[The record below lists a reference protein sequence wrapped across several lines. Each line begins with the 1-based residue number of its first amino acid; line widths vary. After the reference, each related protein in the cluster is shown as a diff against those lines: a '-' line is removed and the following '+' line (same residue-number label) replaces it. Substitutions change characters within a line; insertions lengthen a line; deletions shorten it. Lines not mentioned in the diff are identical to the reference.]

1 MKKSWIGWIL
11 VFLLGAGA
19 GWFLSA
25 GSQDAAAPRAAGV
38 NAGAGEPAAPAA
50 STPAAAEPQAVSV
63 RVHPVSRRTVTLSL
77 EAHGILSANQEI
89 RLSPKVSG
97 RVAAVAADVGDTV
110 SRGQLLLSLEKDEL
124 EINVAQA
131 EAALMAARANLE
143 RVKAGA
149 RPEEIEQVRA
159 QVAQAEANLE
169 QARSNLAR
177 LRALYEAGAVT
188 QAQLEQA
195 QSQFDVAQAA
205 YTAAANQ
212 LELVLQGAREED
224 RQAAEAQVLQAEAA
238 LRLAKLQLSQAD
250 LTSPLDGV
258 VADRLVNPNDI
269 IGAGQPAFRIVQIDP
284 VVVRVEVGDRDII
297 RVRPGARAELT
308 LDAFPFQSFSGT
320 VTAVEAVANPQSR
333 LFGIRIEVPNPDGT
347 LKPGMSARVRI
358 AVDSREESVAVP
370 DEALLAERGQAFV
383 YVVEHGMAHKRP
395 VQVGLAG
402 GGWTEIV
409 SGLSP
414 GEHVVV
420 AGHAAL
426 ADGARVRISGSDAL

>member
-1 MKKSWIGWIL
+1 M
-11 VFLLGAGA
+11 
-19 GWFLSA
+19 
-25 GSQDAAAPRAAGV
+25 
-38 NAGAGEPAAPAA
+38 
-50 STPAAAEPQAVSV
+50 
-63 RVHPVSRRTVTLSL
+63 SRRTVTSSL

-110 SRGQLLLSLEKDEL
+110 SRGAAPLSLEKDEL

-131 EAALMAARANLE
+131 EAALRAARANLE

-169 QARSNLAR
+169 QARSDLAR

-238 LRLAKLQLSQAD
+238 LRRPASAFPGRPHEP
-250 LTSPLDGV
+250 SDGV

-284 VVVRVEVGDRDII
+284 GG
-297 RVRPGARAELT
+297 PAG
-308 LDAFPFQSFSGT
+308 
-320 VTAVEAVANPQSR
+320 SR
-333 LFGIRIEVPNPDGT
+333 
-347 LKPGMSARVRI
+347 
-358 AVDSREESVAVP
+358 
-370 DEALLAERGQAFV
+370 
-383 YVVEHGMAHKRP
+383 
-395 VQVGLAG
+395 
-402 GGWTEIV
+402 
-409 SGLSP
+409 
-414 GEHVVV
+414 
-420 AGHAAL
+420 
-426 ADGARVRISGSDAL
+426 